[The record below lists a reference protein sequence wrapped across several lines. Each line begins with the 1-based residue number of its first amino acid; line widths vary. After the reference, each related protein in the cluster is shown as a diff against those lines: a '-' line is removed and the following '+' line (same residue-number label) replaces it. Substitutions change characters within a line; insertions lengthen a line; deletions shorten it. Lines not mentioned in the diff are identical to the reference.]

1 MLIDGLTVTVTRKPI
16 KNLYLR
22 IKPPNGSVQISAPMA
37 MPERT
42 IMQFVHAKR
51 AWILE
56 QQARMA
62 SATANRNVS
71 QTTWSTERLQ
81 AAKSRMEAQLPALL
95 DHWGPIV
102 GRQPSHITL
111 RLMTS
116 RWGSCTP
123 KTGHI
128 RLNLQLAELP
138 PRFLE
143 YVLVHEMTHLW
154 ASGHGSEF
162 QRRMGAYLPNWRE
175 LRRELN
181 QQVIG

>member
-22 IKPPNGSVQISAPMA
+22 IKPPNGSVQISAPVA

-62 SATANRNVS
+62 SATANRKAS
-71 QTTWSTERLQ
+71 QAAWSAERLQ
-81 AAKSRMEAQLPALL
+81 AAKSRIESQLPALL
-95 DHWGPIV
+95 DHWGPII
-102 GRQPSHITL
+102 GRKPTRITL

-123 KTGHI
+123 KTGRI

-138 PRFLE
+138 SQFLE

-154 ASGHGSEF
+154 VHGHGSEF
-162 QRRMGAYLPNWRE
+162 QRRMSAYLPNWRV

-181 QQVIG
+181 RQVIG